1 MPARAVTA
9 PTLGSPNNYLSNIT
23 IDGQTINGF
32 DHQTYNYNVNTIKNE
47 IDLNTS
53 VYDTKAFV
61 SGIGKIS
68 IENGTTAYI
77 SVRAE
82 NGKVRTYTIHFTKN
96 AEDIKNMSEIM
107 NNSGFKYNENYLFG
121 IQLGTNV
128 SNLIGNISSYTN
140 SASVNI
146 MSSSGVAKTNDTF
159 KTGDIINI
167 TVNGKPSNNGKFVVT
182 EHVNHDKTVTIH
194 FTYNG
199 SEEVDKWEINGL
211 IEGHHYEIIQKTD
224 TDFIVKVDYSDA
236 NTIIAN
242 VVTKNGSTVKPNKD
256 KYSPSTGSVTIGST
270 AAMLGVGLLILKRKL
285 R

>member
-1 MPARAVTA
+1 MKKIISILTAVLMLISVASVSTA
-9 PTLGSPNNYLSNIT
+9 AYAA
-23 IDGQTINGF
+23 
-32 DHQTYNYNVNTIKNE
+32 NYN
-47 IDLNTS
+47 
-53 VYDTKAFV
+53 
-61 SGIGKIS
+61 S
-68 IENGTTAYI
+68 IETTTH
-77 SVRAE
+77 
-82 NGKVRTYTIHFTKN
+82 NIH
-96 AEDIKNMSEIM
+96 
-107 NNSGFKYNENYLFG
+107 
-121 IQLGTNV
+121 
-128 SNLIGNISSYTN
+128 
-140 SASVNI
+140 
-146 MSSSGVAKTNDTF
+146 
-159 KTGDIINI
+159 INI

-242 VVTKNGSTVKPNKD
+242 VVTKNGSKVKPNKD